1 MNTKPRAILLSV
13 VAVLAVVSVSY
24 SPVPVGAD
32 NADIESTISFADQ
45 PIGSDGEVDTTV
57 SLEGGNNATVLITY
71 NDGSSSRF
79 VGINTINNAVS
90 GESGTATIP
99 VVVDQNELASKFTAY
114 LYNTST
120 LTATETSLSSGDV
133 VSSELTN
140 SSLDSSTAQISRT
153 ANTNAVFNS
162 SWVFQGEDDLVFYDD
177 NGNTLNP
184 GTLEK
189 TAGDARG
196 TVLQMPISE
205 DASTGTYAENGN
217 IDGNYRVTVVEPRI
231 TTAEVQLDGVATE
244 QVVATRATPNEL
256 SINATWN
263 FAAAEDIEVTVE
275 DPSGTDVT
283 SRVVSDRILS
293 GGTNSTGLDLS
304 NEDPGEYTI
313 IFEGADNLDQN
324 TVVQEYTIETTEDT
338 LGLEAG
344 IAEQGESL
352 GYTITGATNNAQYLV
367 TISSANFSDGITTT
381 QASQIFASSDDT
393 VETGVAN
400 ETSTQGSTIEDVDY
414 AYALVRADGSTG
426 SGSINTEYLNS
437 APVEIDLFAAGE
449 GPEGETTTD
458 PVRTTTR
465 NLNPRDPVYN
475 ATISNDGSVYTLG
488 FPGPIEGTLN
498 DVFPE
503 GTEGVGAVYQ
513 FDSESDQWKQVTDF
527 SHTPEQLTAIAI
539 VTDGEGPLQIPVQIN
554 IKEGIAVPGDRSLAT
569 GWNLI
574 SASTYDRPESVFSRG
589 TTQQSL
595 LVDSFSGPTLKNAQT
610 TTTFRAQ
617 SGSSVYEFE
626 GQNQPM
632 MSPFKGYFV
641 YITQE
646 GSQPA
651 VLINVNSKQESDTA
665 LNVSSV

>member
-45 PIGSDGEVDTTV
+45 PIGSDGAVDTTV
-57 SLEGGNNATVLITY
+57 NLKGGNNATVLITY
-71 NDGSSSRF
+71 NDGSDSRF
-79 VGINTINNAVS
+79 VGINTTNNAVS
-90 GESGTATIP
+90 GGSGTATIP
-99 VVVDQNELASKFTAY
+99 VMIDQNELASKFTAY

-120 LTATETSLSSGDV
+120 LTATGTSLSSGDV
-133 VSSELTN
+133 VPSELTS
-140 SSLDSSTAQISRT
+140 SSLDSSTARLSRT
-153 ANTNAVFNS
+153 TNTNAVFNDS
-162 SWVFQGEDDLVFYDD
+162 VVFQGEDDLVFYRD
-177 NGNTLNP
+177 NGNTLSP
-184 GTLEK
+184 ATLEG
-189 TAGDARG
+189 TSGDARG
-196 TVLQMPISE
+196 IPLQIPISE
-205 DASTGTYAENGN
+205 DAPKGAYAENGN
-217 IDGNYRVTVVEPRI
+217 VDGNYRVTVVEPRI

-244 QVVATRATPNEL
+244 QVVATRATPDEL

-283 SRVVSDRILS
+283 SRVVSNRILS

-304 NEDPGEYTI
+304 DEDPGEYTI
-313 IFEGADNLDQN
+313 IFEGTDNLDHS
-324 TVVQEYTIETTEDT
+324 TVVQEYAIETTEDT

-344 IAEQGESL
+344 IAEQGELL
-352 GYTITGATNNAQYLV
+352 GYTVTGATNNAQYLV

-381 QASQIFASSDDT
+381 QASQIFVNSDDT

-400 ETSTQGSTIEDVDY
+400 ETSTQGNTIEDVDY

-465 NLNPRDPVYN
+465 DLNPRDPVYN

-539 VTDGEGPLQIPVQIN
+539 VTDGEGPPQIPVQIN

-626 GQNQPM
+626 GQNQPIM
-632 MSPFKGYFV
+632 NPFKGYFV

-651 VLINVNSKQESDTA
+651 VLINVNSKQESDTG

>member
-1 MNTKPRAILLSV
+1 MNMKPRAILLSV
-13 VAVLAVVSVSY
+13 VAVLAVVSISY

-45 PIGSDGEVDTTV
+45 SIGSDGAVDTTV
-57 SLEGGNNATVLITY
+57 NLEGGNNATVLITY
-71 NDGSSSRF
+71 NDGSNSRF
-79 VGINTINNAVS
+79 VGINTTNNAVS
-90 GESGTATIP
+90 GGSGTATIP

-120 LTATETSLSSGDV
+120 LTATDTSLSSGDV
-133 VSSELTN
+133 VPSELTS
-140 SSLDSSTAQISRT
+140 SSLDSNTARLSRT
-153 ANTNAVFNS
+153 TNTNAVFNDS
-162 SWVFQGEDDLVFYDD
+162 VVFQGEDDLVFYRD
-177 NGNTLNP
+177 NGNTLSP
-184 GTLEK
+184 VTLER
-189 TAGDARG
+189 TSGDAKG
-196 TVLQMPISE
+196 TPLQIPIPE
-205 DASTGTYAENGN
+205 DAPKGAYAENGN

-244 QVVATRATPNEL
+244 QVVATRATPDEL

-293 GGTNSTGLDLS
+293 SGTNSTGLDLS

-414 AYALVRADGSTG
+414 AYALIRADGSTG

-437 APVEIDLFAAGE
+437 APVEINLFAAGE

-465 NLNPRDPVYN
+465 DLNPRDPVYN

-527 SHTPEQLTAIAI
+527 SQTPEQLTAIAI
-539 VTDGEGPLQIPVQIN
+539 VTDGESPSQIPVQIN
-554 IKEGIAVPGDRSLAT
+554 IKEGIGVPGDRSLAT